1 MQGIYTE
8 KVSLK
13 DGLFWKRK
21 GREGSELEKVILLSF
36 DKTIEPLMCV
46 KEMKGKVKVSL
57 HSFKCPEKMTYIVQ
71 SAGWNYKSFVT
82 QF

>member
-1 MQGIYTE
+1 M
-8 KVSLK
+8 
-13 DGLFWKRK
+13 
-21 GREGSELEKVILLSF
+21 LEKVILLSF

-71 SAGWNYKSFVT
+71 SAG
-82 QF
+82 